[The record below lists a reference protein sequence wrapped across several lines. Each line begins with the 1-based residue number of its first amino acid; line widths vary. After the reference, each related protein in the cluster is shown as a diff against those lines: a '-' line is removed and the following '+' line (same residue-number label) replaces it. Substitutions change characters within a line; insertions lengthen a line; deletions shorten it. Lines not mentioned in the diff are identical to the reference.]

1 MTGNG
6 KHTTY
11 KNDDLGNH
19 HKYYGFTHISGFS
32 LGDPFSQ
39 MHMTT
44 RIFFGLMKNDRYPK
58 FDGKFHD
65 DQQLDFRASMGDFGH
80 RTEWLVFFLL
90 IKTARWCPILS

>member
-1 MTGNG
+1 MVNILPIKMMIWGIV
-6 KHTTY
+6 
-11 KNDDLGNH
+11 
-19 HKYYGFTHISGFS
+19 YYGFTHISGFS

-44 RIFFGLMKNDRYPK
+44 RIFFGLLKNDRYPK

-65 DQQLDFRASMGDFGH
+65 DQQLDFRASMGDFGY

-90 IKTARWCPILS
+90 IKTARWCPIVS